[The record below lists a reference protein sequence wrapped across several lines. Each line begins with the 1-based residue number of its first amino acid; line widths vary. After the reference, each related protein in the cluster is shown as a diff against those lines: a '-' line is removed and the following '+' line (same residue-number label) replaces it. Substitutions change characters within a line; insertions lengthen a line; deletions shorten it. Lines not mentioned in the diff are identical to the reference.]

1 MESPTSE
8 APFGALAPNLFDRA
22 VMALTVRLPDNWAG
36 LKLATGLRR
45 LVTMRM
51 DTAGALDVTR
61 WRLRMRL
68 HPRDN
73 GCEKNLLFTPQMYE
87 PPEREELA
95 REIADVGGRAFVF
108 VDVGANV
115 GLFSLYVAATA
126 PAARIL
132 AIEPEPGNFARLAF
146 NIAANPGVPIVPLS
160 LALGDAEGTAEIVLN
175 ARDRG
180 GTRLA
185 ANGTQ
190 GRGVA
195 VQCRPLLAVV
205 TEAGVD
211 RYRRAQDRR
220 RGRRGQ
226 SVDAVL
232 PRCAAVAVAA
242 PRGDRGFQ
250 RRVVD
255 RPVRA
260 PEGEGLRGLLAQQ
273 AERDAAAGPVGRNR
287 FIAPL
292 GGAMRFAYC
301 ALRLFIVNHST
312 IGTARSSA
320 MPSADIVQR

>member
-1 MESPTSE
+1 MKSPANE

-22 VMALTVRLPDNWAG
+22 VMALTVRLPDTWAG
-36 LKLATGLRR
+36 LKLATALRR

-95 REIADVGGRAFVF
+95 REIARVGARPFVF
-108 VDVGANV
+108 VDIGANV

-146 NIAANPGVPIVPLS
+146 NIAANPEVQITPLQ
-160 LALGDAEGTAEIVLN
+160 LALGDVEGTAEIVLN

-185 ANGTQ
+185 AAGTQ

-195 VQCRPLLAVV
+195 VRCRPLLAVV
-205 TEAGVD
+205 ERSRRD
-211 RYRRAQDRR
+211 RDRRAQDRR

-226 SVDAVL
+226 GAGAVL
-232 PRCAAVAVAA
+232 SRRAAVAVAA
-242 PRGDRGFQ
+242 PHRYRGLQRG
-250 RRVVD
+250 VVD
-255 RPVRA
+255 RPVRSA
-260 PEGEGLRGLLAQQ
+260 RREGLRGLLAQQ
-273 AERDAAAGPVGRNR
+273 TERDAAAS
-287 FIAPL
+287 FSLPL
-292 GGAMRFAYC
+292 KGGGLGWAV
-301 ALRLFIVNHST
+301 L
-312 IGTARSSA
+312 
-320 MPSADIVQR
+320 